1 MVNLPLDNQ
10 AWWLV
15 VCKDGNMKQVSV
27 KVAENLKEAGPTK
40 HDGVGLSKTDTIGL
54 VVWNN

>member
-10 AWWLV
+10 TWWLV
-15 VCKDGNMKQVSV
+15 VRKDGDVKQVSV
-27 KVAENLKEAGPTK
+27 KVTENLKEAGPTE
-40 HDGVGLSKTDTIGL
+40 HDGVGFSKTDSIGL